1 MNVYRLFRKEYCFC
15 IFSLCVQM
23 KEWFDYYGYMCI
35 VFDMFGFSVFDF
47 LVRKYLSINKY
58 YLKYFNVFI

>member
-1 MNVYRLFRKEYCFC
+1 
-15 IFSLCVQM
+15 M

-58 YLKYFNVFI
+58 YLKYRNVFI